1 MFKDSPDPN
10 LPNDEAE
17 LDDLLEQGGSPD
29 PTGWER
35 ASAAPRPRGG
45 GGQVGGCT
53 GLGRMFGAVLA
64 LIVLVALAGVVGG
77 VTGTLP
83 SGLSKLR

>member
-10 LPNDEAE
+10 QPNDEAE
-17 LDDLLEQGGSPD
+17 LDDLLEQGASLD
-29 PTGWER
+29 PNGWER
-35 ASAAPRPRGG
+35 APARSRSRWGAG
-45 GGQVGGCT
+45 GGCT

-77 VTGTLP
+77 ATGALP